1 MRTLPLGNSTLT
13 TSALGLG
20 CMGMSDFYGIPD
32 ETEALATL
40 ERAVELGISHFD
52 TADVYGIGSNERLVG
67 RGLAPWRSQV
77 LIATKCG
84 LLRDPDGSWKG
95 VSGHPD
101 HVRRS
106 CDASLARLG
115 VDIIDLYYLHRVDPE
130 VPIEDTV
137 GAMAQLVEAGKIRA
151 LGLSE
156 AGPATLRRAHAV
168 HPIAALQSEYSL
180 WTRDLE
186 ADILPLCAELGITF
200 VPYAPL
206 GRGMLT
212 ATVTDRAAMP
222 DSDYRHKTPRFEAE
236 NFDANRALAGRLA
249 AMAAARRASAAQL
262 ALAWVLTAPQRV
274 PGLSLVPIPGTK
286 RRRWL
291 EENVAA
297 LDVILTP
304 DDLVGLDDLFPPTGV
319 ASGTRYP
326 AFRMGELGR

>member
-1 MRTLPLGNSTLT
+1 MQNIPLGRTTLT

-20 CMGMSDFYGIPD
+20 CMGMSDFYGVPD
-32 ETEALATL
+32 EAEALATL

-67 RGLAPWRSQV
+67 RGLAPSRSRV

-101 HVRRS
+101 HIHRS
-106 CDASLARLG
+106 CDASLVRLG
-115 VDIIDLYYLHRVDPE
+115 VDTIDLYYLHRVDPN
-130 VPIEDTV
+130 VPIEDSV
-137 GAMAQLVEAGKIRA
+137 GAMAELVAAGKVRA

-156 AGPATLRRAHAV
+156 AGPETVRRAHAV

-186 ADILPLCAELGITF
+186 AEILPLCAELGITF

-212 ATVTDRAAMP
+212 ATVTDRLAMP
-222 DSDYRHKTPRFEAE
+222 ENDYRHKTPRFEAE
-236 NFDANRALAGRLA
+236 HFDANLALAARLA

-297 LDVILTP
+297 LDLLLTP
-304 DDLVGLDDLFPPTGV
+304 EELAELEDLFPPGGV